1 MASFVNTFYFTN
13 LTTPGSSI
21 SMDLATLQPITLV
34 LFVILL
40 AYTISLIIRIK
51 SKNKRLQQELEIRN
65 ETEKLFKRL
74 EEEKTLILN
83 NINETI
89 LFIDND
95 HRILWA
101 NQSKHLPLNMN
112 DESIIGKKCHKIFF
126 NSDKICKHCT
136 YPTIKPKYTEHYIP
150 EKNIYLGWNITPVFD
165 NDGKSKG
172 FVKTITNITE
182 KKRTEKALRKAKE
195 KAVESDK
202 LKSAF
207 LANMS
212 HEIRTPMN
220 AIIGF
225 SELLNDSEI
234 SEAERKDYISIIQSN
249 GHQLLKLISDILTSS
264 QLESGQLKIYKK
276 DIEPI
281 DLLNGVLKQ
290 FSEEKKR
297 LGKEHIEFIF
307 DKKIEENTLT
317 INTDPERLKQILY
330 NLLTNA
336 LKFTTSGSITLGVEK
351 EKSKVRISITDTGC
365 GIHPNK
371 LKNIFKRFSQA
382 DNTSSRE
389 FEGAGLGLTISKEFV
404 SLLGGKL
411 NVKSEMDKGSE
422 FWMILPIKTTKLK

>member
-1 MASFVNTFYFTN
+1 MGSLTFILMTIGVITGN
-13 LTTPGSSI
+13 LVSLDVSTILSI
-21 SMDLATLQPITLV
+21 SLV
-34 LFVILL
+34 IFILL
-40 AYTISLIIRIK
+40 LAFTLLLIIRIK
-51 SKNKRLQQELEIRN
+51 SKNHRLRQELEIRK
-65 ETEKLFKRL
+65 ETEKLFKRS
-74 EEEKTLILN
+74 EEVKTLILN

-101 NQSKHLPLNMN
+101 NQSKHLPIDIY
-112 DESIIGKKCHKIFF
+112 DESIIGKKCHKVFF
-126 NSDKICKHCT
+126 NSDEICKHCT
-136 YPTIKPKYTEHYIP
+136 YPTIKPRYTEHYIP
-150 EKNIYLGWNITPVFD
+150 EKNIYLGCNITPVFD
-165 NDGKSKG
+165 DDGKSKG

-182 KKRTEKALRKAKE
+182 KKRTEKALRRAKE

-234 SEAERKDYISIIQSN
+234 SKAERKDYISIIQSN

-276 DIEPI
+276 EIELI

-307 DKKIEENTLT
+307 DKKMEEDTLI
-317 INTDPERLKQILY
+317 INTDPERLKQVLY
-330 NLLTNA
+330 NLMTNA
-336 LKFTTSGSITLGVEK
+336 LKFTASGSITLGVEK
-351 EKSKVRISITDTGC
+351 EKNKVRIYVADTGC
-365 GIHPNK
+365 GIHPDK

-389 FEGAGLGLTISKEFV
+389 FEGAGLGLTISKEFI

-411 NVKSEMDKGSE
+411 NVKSEMDKGSK
-422 FWMILPIKTTKLK
+422 FWMVLPINTTKLK

>member
-1 MASFVNTFYFTN
+1 MVSFVNRFFFVN
-13 LTTPGSSI
+13 LMTGDTVSLDISTPH
-21 SMDLATLQPITLV
+21 TITLILFIT
-34 LFVILL
+34 LFV
-40 AYTISLIIRIK
+40 YTISLIIKIK
-51 SKNKRLQQELEIRN
+51 SKNRRLQQELEIRE
-65 ETEKLFKRL
+65 ETQKLFKRS

-101 NQSKHLPLNMN
+101 NRSKHLPMDMN
-112 DESIIGKKCHKIFF
+112 DESIIGKKCHKVFF

-136 YPTIKPKYTEHYIP
+136 YPTLKPKYTEHYIP
-150 EKNIYLGWNITPVFD
+150 EKDIYLGWYITPVSDD
-165 NDGKSKG
+165 NGKSKG
-172 FVKTITNITE
+172 FVKTIVDITE
-182 KKRTEKALRKAKE
+182 KKNTEKALLKAKE

-234 SEAERKDYISIIQSN
+234 SETERKDYISIIQSN

-264 QLESGQLKIYKK
+264 QLESGQLKTYKREVEL
-276 DIEPI
+276 IE
-281 DLLNGVLKQ
+281 LLSGVLKQ

-307 DKKIEENTLT
+307 DKKIEEDTLT
-317 INTDPERLKQILY
+317 ISTDPERLKQVLY
-330 NLLTNA
+330 NLMTNA
-336 LKFTTSGSITLGVEK
+336 LKFTTSGSITLGVAK
-351 EKSKVRISITDTGC
+351 EKTRIRISVADTGC

-371 LKNIFKRFSQA
+371 LRNIFKRFSQA

-411 NVKSEMDKGSE
+411 NVKSVLDKGSE
-422 FWMILPIKTTKLK
+422 FWMVLPIKTTKSK

>member
-1 MASFVNTFYFTN
+1 MVSFVNRFFFVN
-13 LTTPGSSI
+13 LMTGDTVSLDISTPHTV
-21 SMDLATLQPITLV
+21 TLILFITL
-34 LFVILL
+34 FV
-40 AYTISLIIRIK
+40 YTISLIIKIK
-51 SKNKRLQQELEIRN
+51 SKNRRLQQELEIRE
-65 ETEKLFKRL
+65 ETQKLFKRS

-101 NQSKHLPLNMN
+101 NRSKHLPMDMN
-112 DESIIGKKCHKIFF
+112 DESIIGKKCHKVFF

-136 YPTIKPKYTEHYIP
+136 YPTLKPKYTEHYIP
-150 EKNIYLGWNITPVFD
+150 EKDIYLGWYITPVFD
-165 NDGKSKG
+165 DNGKSKG
-172 FVKTITNITE
+172 FVKTIVDITE
-182 KKRTEKALRKAKE
+182 KKNTEKALLKAKE

-234 SEAERKDYISIIQSN
+234 SETERKDYISIIQSN

-276 DIEPI
+276 EVELIE
-281 DLLNGVLKQ
+281 LLNGVLRQ

-297 LGKEHIEFIF
+297 LGKEHLEFIF
-307 DKKIEENTLT
+307 DKNIEEDSL
-317 INTDPERLKQILY
+317 IISTDPERLKQVLY
-330 NLLTNA
+330 NLMTNA
-336 LKFTTSGSITLGVEK
+336 LKFTTSGSITLGVAK
-351 EKSKVRISITDTGC
+351 EKTKIRISVADTGC

-371 LKNIFKRFSQA
+371 LRNIFKRFSQA

-411 NVKSEMDKGSE
+411 NVKSVLDKGSE
-422 FWMILPIKTTKLK
+422 FWMVLPIKTTKSK